1 MIICDLPGVIE
12 GASQGVG
19 LGRSILKHLKNTKV
33 LILVLDPIN
42 SDYTIEEQIK
52 LIETEVNKYDDNLK
66 NLPIIKVVNKSD
78 LDKKNDNYLNISALK
93 DEGIDKLIQEIN
105 LYDFTNLDSINKSFE
120 KISLHDEQFSVEEEN
135 GTWLITGD
143 MVDRISNLNGNDYDV
158 FNEISYRFE
167 RSEIPAKLED
177 LGIEKGDY
185 IKLNNYEFEYE
196 K

>member
-1 MIICDLPGVIE
+1 M
-12 GASQGVG
+12 
-19 LGRSILKHLKNTKV
+19 
-33 LILVLDPIN
+33 
-42 SDYTIEEQIK
+42 
-52 LIETEVNKYDDNLK
+52 
-66 NLPIIKVVNKSD
+66 VNKSD

-105 LYDFTNLDSINKSFE
+105 LYDFPNLDSINKSFE
-120 KISLHDEQFSVEEEN
+120 KISLNDEQFSVEEEN
-135 GTWLITGD
+135 GTWLVTGD